1 MRSELQPFDFPQQR
15 VPNSRKKEED
25 WYASCCDWIIAQGQ
39 AYRDVAQLEIKY
51 GILQGRIPDSF
62 YKKILNP
69 YNATHEK
76 YTRFPATM
84 RNYDLMKGII
94 RRYVSEYIKNP
105 HDFIVGANNAEVVL
119 ARNAKLRQQLQIIVQ
134 EKIAAYIQ
142 QSYQEWINQGND
154 PQQFNPQTSL
164 DIEAFIKEFNEN
176 FIDDISEQGQKI
188 LNVIKDITEDSLLY
202 ARAYFD
208 FVTIGEVYTY
218 TDVVGN
224 RLVKRVVSPRDAF
237 PINTDSIF
245 REDDDMFCE
254 RRKLTYQQIMDEF
267 DEYLDDKQREFLNTY
282 YAKRSANVP
291 VELSFAVYESYFPE
305 VCKKYTKEER
315 ELFKK
320 DPNMMRDNNADLYDV
335 WHVVWRGEARRC
347 IVTYVNIAGFI
358 DTRIEEDDYELNPSM
373 GDLSLDYVYE
383 PQVYECVRI
392 GTRNDAIY
400 PYGARA
406 IAYNR
411 GGKLP
416 YNGLNELLPGFGKFS
431 IVDIVT
437 PYQVFYNI
445 VAYHREMVLAKN
457 KLNILMLAKSLLG
470 KVPEDTIY
478 KMLADGV
485 LYIDDTNDQGM
496 LRAQQVRMLQTNIG
510 DYINQLTNL
519 LADIKNSANEQV
531 DMTPQR
537 YGEIANSAGKAVTEE
552 AVARGSMGTVILE
565 FVMDAMR
572 ERDYSRD
579 MDYSKLAWIDGLDTS
594 YRDVD
599 GNLKYISLD
608 VNSHIYAD
616 YVIKAKSSV
625 KEQEKLNQ
633 LQQYA
638 FSAAQNGDNMMAIA
652 AIEGDNV
659 ASITKLIKKYQE
671 QKEAHEEQ
679 LKQLDQQT
687 EQMRQQFEIQKIQ
700 AKGEED
706 RKTKELEGYLD
717 QQIELIRADAN
728 MISYNAEVGD
738 ANIESGLDRLN
749 AARIRV
755 EEEKVALE
763 RQRSI
768 LDTLNKERDRQVK
781 MHDIDTKLKIAKENK
796 NRYDFMSRS
805 RAKTKS
811 KTKSK
816 K

>member
-1 MRSELQPFDFPQQR
+1 MRSEFQMFDFPQQR
-15 VPNSRKKEED
+15 VPNSRKKEAD
-25 WYASCCDWIIAQGQ
+25 WYAACCDWVIAQGQ
-39 AYRDVAQLEIKY
+39 NNRDSSQLEIKY
-51 GILQGRIPDSF
+51 GILQGKIPDEF

-69 YNATHEK
+69 YNATNEK

-119 ARNAKLRQQLQIIVQ
+119 ARNAKLRQELAIIVQ
-134 EKIAAYIQ
+134 QKIAARIQ
-142 QSYQEWINQGND
+142 QSYQDWINGGND
-154 PQQFNPQTSL
+154 PQQFNPQTAL
-164 DIEAFIKEFNEN
+164 DVEAFVQEFNESY
-176 FIDDISEQGQKI
+176 IDDISAQGQQI
-188 LNVIKDITEDSLLY
+188 LNVIKDITEDALFY

-208 FVTIGEVYTY
+208 FVTFGETYTY
-218 TDVVGN
+218 TDIVGN
-224 RLVKRVVSPRDAF
+224 KIVKRVVSPRDAF
-237 PINTDSIF
+237 PVNTDNIF
-245 REDDDMFCE
+245 REDDDMFAE
-254 RRKLTYQQIMDEF
+254 RRKLTYQQIVDEF
-267 DEYLDDKQREFLNTY
+267 DEYLDDKQREFLETY
-282 YAKRSANVP
+282 YAKRSANAP
-291 VELSFAVYESYFPE
+291 VELAFNVYESYFPD
-305 VCKKYTKEER
+305 VCKKYSKEDR

-320 DPNMMRDNNADLYDV
+320 EPNMMRDNNPDLYDV
-335 WHVVWRGEARRC
+335 WHVVWRGEVRRC
-347 IVTYVNIAGFI
+347 IVTYVNEVGLI
-358 DTRIEEDDYELNPSM
+358 DTRIEEDDYELSPST
-373 GDLSLDYVYE
+373 GDISLDYIYE
-383 PQVYECVRI
+383 PQVYECTRI

-411 GGKLP
+411 KGKLP
-416 YNGLNELLPGFGKFS
+416 YNGINELLPGFGKFS

-445 VAYHREMVLAKN
+445 VAYHREMTLAKN
-457 KLNILMLAKSLLG
+457 KLNILMMAKSLLG
-470 KVPEDTIY
+470 KKPEETIY
-478 KMLADGV
+478 KMLADGI

-496 LRAQQVRMLQTNIG
+496 LRAQQVRILQTNIG
-510 DYINQLTNL
+510 DYLTQLGNL
-519 LADIKNSANEQV
+519 LAEIKQAASEQV

-537 YGEIANSAGKAVTEE
+537 YGEIANSAGKGVTEE
-552 AVARGSMGTVILE
+552 AVMRGSMGTVIIE
-565 FVMDAMR
+565 FMMDCMR
-572 ERDYSRD
+572 ERDYNRD
-579 MDYSKLAWIDGLDTS
+579 MDYTKLAWIDGLDTS

-608 VNSHIYAD
+608 VDKHIYAD
-616 YVIKAKSSV
+616 YIIKAKNSV
-625 KEQEKLNQ
+625 KEQDKLRQ

-659 ASITKLIKKYQE
+659 ATITKLIKKYQE
-671 QKEAHEEQ
+671 QKDAHEKELQQ
-679 LKQLDQQT
+679 LEQQT
-687 EQMRQQFEIQKIQ
+687 EQMKQEFELQKIQ

-738 ANIESGLDRLN
+738 ENKEAGLNRLE
-749 AARIRV
+749 AARARV
-755 EEEKVALE
+755 EQEKVGIE
-763 RQRSI
+763 RQRNI
-768 LDTLNKERDRQVK
+768 LDTFNKERDRQVK

-796 NRYDFMSRS
+796 NSYDF
-805 RAKTKS
+805 KS
-811 KTKSK
+811 KGKSK